1 MTEEKK
7 NTHGGARPGAGR
19 PKGIYKPNKPPEEK
33 TENHTIRLNKSDW
46 LIYKTN
52 GGTKTLRY
60 LIKNN
65 KFKRD

>member
-1 MTEEKK
+1 MTEQKK

-19 PKGIYKPNKPPEEK
+19 KKGEQGKRKPPEELA
-33 TENHTIRLNKSDW
+33 ERHTIRLSKSDW

-60 LIKNN
+60 LIQNN